1 MTVHVKRHMEYETKC
16 DYVFYD
22 EEMFDNP
29 QHITDVLELPFVG
42 CKCAAL
48 HGRGNDVRHKFILL
62 PV

>member
-1 MTVHVKRHMEYETKC
+1 MEYETKC